1 MDYVL
6 DLDFAVF
13 PMTSVVISLGIFL
26 CVVIT
31 ASLYARRREGITAAL
46 MLSVLSIVFGV
57 VFSRFLHWYF
67 NGEAYASL
75 RAAFTDF
82 SRGSYCLQGMFLG
95 IWLAAILVRG
105 MGLTR
110 NIPALLDAAA
120 PGVCL
125 LVAFIRLS
133 ALFNTTCRGRIT
145 FKTKLFQRLPFSVPS
160 TDAAG
165 NVTYRFASFFI
176 AFLLML
182 VVTIVV
188 WRFYLREDERWM
200 KRPCG
205 IDGNTMRIALVLYG
219 VVEIITDS
227 TRNDSP
233 LMHFRFIS
241 QLNKFSAFISLAQ
254 IFAAV
259 AILCVLIYYSRMSI
273 RANGFKWYHPLLWI
287 AFLASLFGVGKL
299 GEYNVQRYATYLKC
313 YAWMGGSLILMAATA
328 ILAWRS
334 CVDTSEDE
342 YWD

>member
-13 PMTSVVISLGIFL
+13 QMSAVTICTGILL
-26 CVVIT
+26 CVMIT
-31 ASLYARRREGITAAL
+31 CALYARRGEGITAAL
-46 MLSVLSIVFGV
+46 ALAVLSLVFGV
-57 VFSRFLHWYF
+57 LFSRFLHWYF
-67 NGEAYASL
+67 TGEVYASF

-82 SRGSYCLQGMFLG
+82 NRGSFCLQGMFLG
-95 IWLAAILVRG
+95 IWLAAFLVKRLR
-105 MGLTR
+105 LTGS
-110 NIPALLDAAA
+110 IPALLDAAA

-145 FKTKLFQRLPFSVPS
+145 IKTKLFQRLPFAVAS

-176 AFLLML
+176 MFLLML

-188 WRFYLREDERWM
+188 WRFFLDDEERWM
-200 KRPCG
+200 KWPCWG
-205 IDGNTMRIALVLYG
+205 DGNTMRIALVLYG
-219 VVEIITDS
+219 VVEIIMDS

-259 AILCVLIYYSRMSI
+259 AILCVLIHYSRMSI
-273 RANGFKWYHPLLWI
+273 KANGFKWYHPLLWI
-287 AFLASLFGVGKL
+287 GFLVSLFGVGKL

-313 YAWMGGSLILMAATA
+313 YAWMAGSLVLMAAMP
-328 ILAWRS
+328 IIAWKT
-334 CVDTSEDE
+334 CLENGE
-342 YWD
+342 YYEE

>member
-1 MDYVL
+1 
-6 DLDFAVF
+6 
-13 PMTSVVISLGIFL
+13 
-26 CVVIT
+26 
-31 ASLYARRREGITAAL
+31 
-46 MLSVLSIVFGV
+46 
-57 VFSRFLHWYF
+57 
-67 NGEAYASL
+67 
-75 RAAFTDF
+75 
-82 SRGSYCLQGMFLG
+82 MFLG
-95 IWLAAILVRG
+95 IWLAAFLVKAMR
-105 MGLTR
+105 LTR
-110 NIPALLDAAA
+110 NVPALLDAAA

-145 FKTKLFQRLPFSVPS
+145 IKTKLFQRLPFAVAS

-176 AFLLML
+176 AFLLMMI
-182 VVTIVV
+182 VTIVV
-188 WRFYLREDERWM
+188 WRFYLHEEERWM
-200 KRPCG
+200 KRPCSE
-205 IDGNTMRIALVLYG
+205 DGNTMRIALVLYG
-219 VVEIITDS
+219 VVEIIMDS

-273 RANGFKWYHPLLWI
+273 KANGFKWYHPLLWI

-313 YAWMGGSLILMAATA
+313 NAWMGGSLIVMAATA

-334 CVDTSEDE
+334 CVENDE
-342 YWD
+342 YYEE

>member
-13 PMTSVVISLGIFL
+13 QMSAVTIVAGIVL
-26 CVVIT
+26 CFI
-31 ASLYARRREGITAAL
+31 ITAAL
-46 MLSVLSIVFGV
+46 NARRGGSFSAVLGLAALGLVFGV
-57 VFSRFLHWYF
+57 LFSRFLHWYF
-67 NGEAYASL
+67 NAEAYGSL
-75 RAAFTDF
+75 KVAFTDF
-82 SRGSYCLQGMFLG
+82 NRGSFCLQGMFLG
-95 IWLAAILVRG
+95 LWLAAFLVRK
-105 MGLTR
+105 MRLTDSV
-110 NIPALLDAAA
+110 PGLLDAAA

-125 LVAFIRLS
+125 LVAVIRFS

-145 FKTKLFQRLPFSVPS
+145 IKSGLFQRLPFAVAS

-188 WRFYLREDERWM
+188 WRFFLDDEERWM
-200 KRPCG
+200 KAPCPG
-205 IDGNTMRIALVLYG
+205 EGHTMRLALVLYG
-219 VVEIITDS
+219 AVEIIMDS

-259 AILCVLIYYSRMSI
+259 CILCVLIYYSRMSI
-273 RANGFKWYHPLLWI
+273 KANGFKWYHPMLWI
-287 AFLASLFGVGKL
+287 AFLVSLFGVGKL

-313 YAWMGGSLILMAATA
+313 YAWMSASLVLMAATA
-328 ILAWRS
+328 IIAWS
-334 CVDTSEDE
+334 TCLETGEVHEE
-342 YWD
+342 

>member
-13 PMTSVVISLGIFL
+13 QMSAVTICTGILLAVILTIALF
-26 CVVIT
+26 
-31 ASLYARRREGITAAL
+31 ARRHEGITAPLA
-46 MLSVLSIVFGV
+46 LSVLGLLFGV
-57 VFSRFLHWYF
+57 LFSRFLHWYF
-67 NGEAYASL
+67 NGEAYASFK
-75 RAAFTDF
+75 AAFTDF
-82 SRGSYCLQGMFLG
+82 NRGSYCLQGLFLG
-95 IWLAAILVRG
+95 VWLAAFLAKKLR
-105 MGLTR
+105 LTGSMSG
-110 NIPALLDAAA
+110 LLDAAA
-120 PGVCL
+120 PGLCL

-145 FKTKLFQRLPFSVPS
+145 IKTPLLQHLPLAVAS

-165 NVTYRFASFFI
+165 NVTYRFATFFL
-176 AFLLML
+176 AFLLMI
-182 VVTIVV
+182 VVTLVV
-188 WRFYLREDERWM
+188 WRFYLDDEERWM
-200 KRPCG
+200 KWPCSG
-205 IDGNTMRIALVLYG
+205 DGNTMRIALVLYG
-219 VVEIITDS
+219 AVEIIMDS

-273 RANGFKWYHPLLWI
+273 KANGFKWYHPMLWI
-287 AFLASLFGVGKL
+287 GFAVSLFGVGKL
-299 GEYNVQRYATYLKC
+299 GEYNVQRYATYAKC

-334 CVDTSEDE
+334 CRETGE
-342 YWD
+342 YIE

>member
-125 LVAFIRLS
+125 LVAFIRL
-133 ALFNTTCRGRIT
+133 
-145 FKTKLFQRLPFSVPS
+145 
-160 TDAAG
+160 
-165 NVTYRFASFFI
+165 I
-176 AFLLML
+176 A
-182 VVTIVV
+182 I
-188 WRFYLREDERWM
+188 E
-200 KRPCG
+200 
-205 IDGNTMRIALVLYG
+205 
-219 VVEIITDS
+219 
-227 TRNDSP
+227 
-233 LMHFRFIS
+233 
-241 QLNKFSAFISLAQ
+241 
-254 IFAAV
+254 
-259 AILCVLIYYSRMSI
+259 
-273 RANGFKWYHPLLWI
+273 
-287 AFLASLFGVGKL
+287 
-299 GEYNVQRYATYLKC
+299 
-313 YAWMGGSLILMAATA
+313 
-328 ILAWRS
+328 
-334 CVDTSEDE
+334 
-342 YWD
+342 